1 MASQPTVYVVDDD
14 PQLRESLELLIRSAG
29 LNVEGF
35 ASAEEFLAKRNSE
48 TEGPV
53 CLVLDIRMPGLSGL
67 GLQKELAAAG
77 ADLPTIVISGY
88 ADVPTAVEA
97 MGAGAL
103 DVIEKPFNRQAVMQR
118 IREALDRSAQLV
130 RDKGRRGEITARISK
145 LSPRER
151 EVMELLVTGKSAKII
166 AAKFGIGEKTV
177 LKHRSRVM
185 EKMRVES
192 IAELVRIALGV
203 RDAPGRPRPA
213 FDLSL

>member
-35 ASAEEFLAKRNSE
+35 ASAEEFLAKRDCE

-118 IREALDRSAQLV
+118 IREALDRSAQLL
-130 RDKGRRGEITARISK
+130 RDRGRRGEITARISK

-151 EVMELLVTGKSAKII
+151 EVMELLVAGKSAKII